1 MLSHY
6 QEASKI
12 VNITVLDLLL
22 FYKRK
27 LIYRTTVYHKEIQ
40 DQVLGTNKSSREKP
54 FITPVISAAEY

>member
-22 FYKRK
+22 FYKGK
-27 LIYRTTVYHKEIQ
+27 LIYRTTIYHIEIQ
-40 DQVLGTNKSSREKP
+40 DQVLGTKVPEESLLLLQ
-54 FITPVISAAEY
+54 